1 MVIGGASG
9 ASGTVTQDGGIVSVK
24 DVRVGHV
31 SGATGHYT
39 LNAGT
44 NMTSTGW
51 VQIGPGGVG
60 EYIQNGGELQIN
72 NGKKMQIADTATGD
86 GVYVINGGLCSVD
99 GDDIV
104 VGRLGKGLFVMN
116 GGTVA
121 AKKINSGTAATGQG
135 RVLLNGGTLKAT
147 AEGTLFAK
155 GNATT
160 NDWTIGRN
168 FTIDTNGKS
177 VSSDVSLAATS
188 GSSLTKDG
196 DGTLTLVALP
206 PADSVTVKK
215 GTLALSSGSDNTKS
229 VALAHRWSFNGNLAD
244 SVGGATGA
252 LGGSAAYA
260 NENTAVYLPGGSNG
274 AGYVNLGKGLI
285 AGDNLTLE
293 FWAKRVAVTKWGRVF
308 ECGTDTSNYLMASWV
323 RGDISNGGQSK
334 VAVKY
339 GAEEKYDLDK
349 MAFTDGEMVHF
360 AVRYAANDDGSTTI
374 TSVRRSV
381 DGTGTVVKT
390 SNFTP
395 TGLDEGWSL
404 DKVATGD
411 FFLGHSAI
419 WTSDNDANAIYDEV
433 RVWRGAL
440 SDDALTLSAQKGPD
454 ATAEDIA
461 AIVAKNDETATVER
475 MLEIASGATLAV
487 GDGNTLTQP
496 VLDVGGTLASGTL
509 VVTKG
514 LVVTPDQTMTI
525 ASGATLDLSAVTEV
539 ALKDASAEVPAGGW
553 VIATS
558 ASGGIVSS
566 KSELKLTGALSGYTL
581 FITPTKARIG
591 KPGLMIIVN

>member
-1 MVIGGASG
+1 
-9 ASGTVTQDGGIVSVK
+9 
-24 DVRVGHV
+24 
-31 SGATGHYT
+31 
-39 LNAGT
+39 
-44 NMTSTGW
+44 
-51 VQIGPGGVG
+51 
-60 EYIQNGGELQIN
+60 
-72 NGKKMQIADTATGD
+72 
-86 GVYVINGGLCSVD
+86 
-99 GDDIV
+99 
-104 VGRLGKGLFVMN
+104 
-116 GGTVA
+116 
-121 AKKINSGTAATGQG
+121 
-135 RVLLNGGTLKAT
+135 
-147 AEGTLFAK
+147 
-155 GNATT
+155 
-160 NDWTIGRN
+160 
-168 FTIDTNGKS
+168 
-177 VSSDVSLAATS
+177 
-188 GSSLTKDG
+188 
-196 DGTLTLVALP
+196 
-206 PADSVTVKK
+206 
-215 GTLALSSGSDNTKS
+215 
-229 VALAHRWSFNGNLAD
+229 
-244 SVGGATGA
+244 
-252 LGGSAAYA
+252 
-260 NENTAVYLPGGSNG
+260 
-274 AGYVNLGKGLI
+274 
-285 AGDNLTLE
+285 
-293 FWAKRVAVTKWGRVF
+293 
-308 ECGTDTSNYLMASWV
+308 
-323 RGDISNGGQSK
+323 
-334 VAVKY
+334 
-339 GAEEKYDLDK
+339 
-349 MAFTDGEMVHF
+349 
-360 AVRYAANDDGSTTI
+360 
-374 TSVRRSV
+374 V

-525 ASGATLDLSAVTEV
+525 ASGATLDLSVVTEV

-591 KPGLMIIVN
+591 KPGLMIIFH